1 MTCLVMTLLVRDES
15 DILRDN
21 IEFHLNHGVDFI
33 VATDNGSTDGT
44 REILAEFERLG
55 LVHLLDE
62 PIQDFSQ
69 GEWVTR
75 MALLARDRFQAD
87 WILNNDA
94 DEFWYPASGDLKT
107 GLQKAGSNMF
117 LCQRRNM
124 VFPRDS
130 PRRGS
135 WQTDLVYH
143 VSEPTP
149 VPELADRET
158 SPLPQL
164 YFYLRLP
171 PKALC
176 RAEGLLTVKQG
187 NHGAVYE
194 NESPAVST
202 NILIY
207 HFPIRSREQFVSKIE
222 QGGAAYERNTE
233 LSPTVG
239 WHWRRWYRKV
249 KRGEVEVALLEALP
263 SEVRIQSDLRS
274 GQVVVDRTIMEA
286 FECGFLRH
294 SRESS
299 DVETDDGTEENDPRI
314 VDAFSRF
321 ILNHLSTSSVIH
333 FGCGNGAIISA
344 MKRNGM
350 RVVGVGMPSDSCEAV
365 VDDVRSACVFR
376 DLRLPVFVG
385 RADLGMCLDSR
396 FCPDGEWADTLADTM
411 ARATNRYL
419 IFGGLGTAWRNPSTA
434 EKEPSVSWL
443 QRFESRGFDVDGKL
457 TTVLNAEFAGA
468 SANFGPQEDSLAV
481 FTRRR

>member
-21 IEFHLNHGVDFI
+21 IEFHLNHGVDLI

-62 PIQDFSQ
+62 PMQDFSQ
-69 GEWVTR
+69 GKWVTR

-107 GLQKAGSNMF
+107 GLQKVSSNMF

-124 VFPRDS
+124 VFPCDR
-130 PRRGS
+130 PRRRS
-135 WQTDLVYH
+135 WQTDLVYR

-149 VPELADRET
+149 VPKLADRQN

-164 YFYLRLP
+164 FFYLKLP

-176 RAEGLLTVKQG
+176 RADGLLAVKQG
-187 NHGAVYE
+187 NHEAVYE
-194 NESPAVST
+194 TASPKEST

-207 HFPIRSREQFVSKIE
+207 HFPIRSREQFVRKVE

-239 WHWRRWYRKV
+239 WHWRRWYRKA
-249 KRGEVEVALLEALP
+249 KRGDVEAALREALP
-263 SEVRIQSDLRS
+263 SEVRIRSDLRN
-274 GQVVVDRTIMEA
+274 GKVVVDTTIMEA
-286 FECGFLRH
+286 FESGFLRH
-294 SRESS
+294 FRESS
-299 DVETDDGTEENDPRI
+299 PAEIDDGTEETDPKI

-321 ILNHLSTSSVIH
+321 ILNHLSPSSVIH
-333 FGCGNGAIISA
+333 FSCGTGAIISA
-344 MKRNGM
+344 LQRNGK
-350 RVVGVGMPSDSCEAV
+350 RVIGVGRPADSCDAV
-365 VDDVRSACVFR
+365 LDDVKAACVFR

-385 RADLGMCLDSR
+385 RADLGMCLDSGA
-396 FCPDGEWADTLADTM
+396 CPDGDWADTLADTM
-411 ARATNRYL
+411 ARASNRYL
-419 IFGGLGTAWRNPSTA
+419 IFGGLDAARQKQSIA
-434 EKEPSVSWL
+434 EKESPASWL
-443 QRFESRGFDVDGKL
+443 QRFESRGFGVDGKM
-457 TTVLNAEFAGA
+457 TAMLNAELAKA
-468 SANFGPQEDSLAV
+468 STNSDPQEDSHVV
-481 FTRRR
+481 FTRRH